1 MNLQFLLEKLKNSE
15 EFKNFKKENPTA
27 YLCSGFFVVDME
39 NKETGNQYHLDF
51 FVPESKKTF
60 SFELEN
66 KNLQRVLNSS
76 STQQEVEE
84 IKLVPLERQ
93 EQVLE
98 KVSLSSNF
106 DFDEMEKIILREMEF
121 KKINNKIQK
130 MIFSL
135 QNIKGRDLLL
145 GTIFVSGFGMVK
157 ANIDLKDRRIID
169 FEKKS
174 FWDMLN
180 IMRK

>member
-1 MNLQFLLEKLKNSE
+1 MNSQFLLEKLKNSE

-27 YLCSGFFVVDME
+27 YLCSGFFVIDME
-39 NKETGNQYHLDF
+39 NKETGNQYHFDF

-66 KNLQRVLNSS
+66 GV
-76 STQQEVEE
+76 
-84 IKLVPLERQ
+84 KLVPLERY

-98 KVSLSSNF
+98 KVSLNSDF
-106 DFDEMEKIILREMEF
+106 DFDEAEKIISREMEF
-121 KKINNKIQK
+121 KKISNKIQK

-135 QNIKGRDLLL
+135 QNVKGKDLLL
-145 GTIFVSGFGMVK
+145 GTIFVSGFGMIK
-157 ANIDLKDRRIID
+157 ANIDLKEKKIVD

-174 FWDMLN
+174 FFDMMN
-180 IMRK
+180 IIRKK

>member
-1 MNLQFLLEKLKNSE
+1 MNSQFLLEKLKNSE
-15 EFKNFKKENPTA
+15 EYKTFKKENEDA
-27 YLCSGFFVVDME
+27 YLCSGFFVFDME
-39 NKETGNQYHLDF
+39 NPESSQYHFDF
-51 FVPESKKTF
+51 FVPSSKKTF
-60 SFELEN
+60 SFELE
-66 KNLQRVLNSS
+66 KGV
-76 STQQEVEE
+76 
-84 IKLVPLERQ
+84 KLVPLERY

-98 KVSLSSNF
+98 KVLLVDF
-106 DFDEMEKIILREMEF
+106 DFDEIEKIISREMEF

-135 QNIKGRDLLL
+135 QNVKGKDVLL

-157 ANIDLKDRRIID
+157 VNIDLKDKIVTD

-180 IMRK
+180 VMRK

>member
-1 MNLQFLLEKLKNSE
+1 MNSQLLIEKLESSE
-15 EFKNFKKENPTA
+15 EFEDFMKENPKA
-27 YLCSGFFVVDME
+27 YLCSGFFVIDME
-39 NKETGNQYHLDF
+39 NKERGNQYHFDF
-51 FVPESKKTF
+51 FVPETGKTF

-66 KNLQRVLNSS
+66 
-76 STQQEVEE
+76 E
-84 IKLVPLERQ
+84 IKLVPLERY

-98 KVSLSSNF
+98 KVSLNSDF
-106 DFDEMEKIILREMEF
+106 DFDEIEKIISKEMEF

-135 QNIKGRDLLL
+135 QNLKGKDSLL

-157 ANIDLKDRRIID
+157 ANIDLKEKRITD

-174 FWDMLN
+174 FFDMMN
-180 IMRK
+180 IMRKK

>member
-1 MNLQFLLEKLKNSE
+1 MNSQFLLEKLKDSSE
-15 EFKNFKKENPTA
+15 YKTFVKENKDS
-27 YLCSGFFVVDME
+27 YLCSGFFVIDME

-66 KNLQRVLNSS
+66 GV
-76 STQQEVEE
+76 
-84 IKLVPLERQ
+84 KLVPLERID
-93 EQVLE
+93 EKFLE
-98 KVSLSSNF
+98 KVSLKENF
-106 DFDEMEKIILREMEF
+106 DFNEIEKIISREMEF

-135 QNIKGRDLLL
+135 QNIKGKDLLL
-145 GTIFVSGFGMVK
+145 GTIFVSGFGMIK
-157 ANIDLKDRRIID
+157 ANIDLKDKRIVD

-174 FWDMLN
+174 FFDMLN
-180 IMRK
+180 IMRKK